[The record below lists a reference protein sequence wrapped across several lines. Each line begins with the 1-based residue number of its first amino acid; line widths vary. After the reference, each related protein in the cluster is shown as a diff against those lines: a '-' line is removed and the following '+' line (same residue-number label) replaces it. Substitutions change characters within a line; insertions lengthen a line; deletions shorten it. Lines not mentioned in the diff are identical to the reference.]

1 MAPTP
6 APALLLLL
14 AALVAGPVGA
24 AACQPGVYRQGP
36 QAFVVIGPPLPGAG
50 GAQRTLSL
58 DGRRGT
64 TGSGPSPWAC
74 EADLASVTQ
83 PDGTVQPW
91 PRDATRQSDVRFVSA
106 ATRLAG
112 RLIEPAGGPDPHRPL
127 VVMVHGSEKTA
138 ALDSVYA
145 YMLVA
150 QGLSVFVYDKRGTG
164 ASDGDYTQNFELL
177 ADDAAAALREARRL
191 AAGRFGRAGYFG
203 ASQGGWVAPLA
214 ATRSSA
220 DFVAIG
226 FGLVVSPIEE
236 DREQL
241 LDEAR
246 QMHLGP
252 GDTAH
257 VEQLS
262 RATASLLR
270 SHFARG
276 HAELAR
282 VRRAIGAAPWAATIK
297 GEHSGDMLRMSAS
310 DLRRIGRA
318 RFDGLGLL
326 WDHDAAAVLR
336 RLKVPLLWVLAAD
349 DREAPIA
356 ATRETLLTLMAA
368 GKPVDAYL
376 FPDTDHGMVEYRT
389 ETDGSRTP
397 TRITDG
403 YLQLLADWIRRD
415 LRGGYGRALRLQPR
429 GQQTQARTGPR

>member
-1 MAPTP
+1 LAPTP
-6 APALLLLL
+6 VSALLLSL
-14 AALVAGPVGA
+14 AAFITGPVVA
-24 AACQPGVYRQGP
+24 AGCQPGVYRQGTE
-36 QAFVVIGPPLPGAG
+36 AFVVIGPPLPGAG
-50 GAQRTLSL
+50 GAQRTLFL

-64 TGSGPSPWAC
+64 TGSSPSTVAC
-74 EADLASVTQ
+74 AANVASVTL
-83 PDGTVQPW
+83 PDGTAQPW
-91 PRDATRQSDVRFVSA
+91 PRDPTRQSDTRFISA
-106 ATRLAG
+106 ATPLTG
-112 RLIEPAGGPDPHRPL
+112 RLIEPAGSPDPHRPL

-138 ALDSVYA
+138 ALDSIYA

-150 QGLSVFVYDKRGTG
+150 QGISVFVYDKRGTG
-164 ASDGDYTQNFELL
+164 ASGGDYTQNFELL
-177 ADDAAAALREARRL
+177 ADDAAAALHEARRL
-191 AAGRFGRAGYFG
+191 AAGRFGRAGFFG

-214 ATRSSA
+214 ATRSPA
-220 DFVAIG
+220 AFVAIG

-246 QMHLGP
+246 QMKLGP
-252 GDTAH
+252 RDRAH

-262 RATASLLR
+262 RATAGLLR
-270 SHFARG
+270 SGFKRG

-282 VRRAIGAAPWAATIK
+282 VRRAIGPAPWAATIK
-297 GEHSGDMLRMSAS
+297 GEYSGDMLRMSEP

-318 RFDGLGLL
+318 RFDGLGLI

-336 RLKVPLLWVLAAD
+336 RLAVPLLWVLAAD

-389 ETDGSRTP
+389 EADGSRTP
-397 TRITDG
+397 THITSG
-403 YLQLLADWIRRD
+403 YLKLLADWIRRD
-415 LRGGYGRALRLQPR
+415 LRGGYGRAVRLHP
-429 GQQTQARTGPR
+429 GG